1 MVGATPP
8 AVGRSHRSDG
18 GGATSWPRAVGI
30 AAVMLVASYLL
41 YVLIPNNLLTYLST
55 RTSPR
60 NRDLLVSLWWLAAL
74 GFGCWLFVRLQR
86 TREG

>member
-1 MVGATPP
+1 M
-8 AVGRSHRSDG
+8 
-18 GGATSWPRAVGI
+18 TSWPRAVGI

-41 YVLIPNNLLTYLST
+41 YALIPNNLLTYLSI

-60 NRDLLVSLWWLAAL
+60 NRDLLVSLWWVAAL

-86 TREG
+86 TWEG